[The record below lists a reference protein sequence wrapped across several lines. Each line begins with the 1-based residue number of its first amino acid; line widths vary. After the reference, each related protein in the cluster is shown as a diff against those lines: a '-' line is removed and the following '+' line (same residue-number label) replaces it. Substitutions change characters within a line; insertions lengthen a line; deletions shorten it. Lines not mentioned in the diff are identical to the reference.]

1 MSSCL
6 ATGATCGT
14 APTAKALLPGA
25 YGFSVAAVGLGSNYA
40 SGHRKAAAGKGFL
53 GKMVRVSTSRFS
65 ARRINVSNHREGN
78 FVSKSPQSRMLKP
91 IAQTRHW
98 RSQERRASVKRAM
111 ATTRTRLDQEVRKK
125 TKHDVTGICGS
136 WPLKTECGTH
146 TAGLSEAET
155 AARRRHQPR
164 F

>member
-53 GKMVRVSTSRFS
+53 GKMVGVSTSRFS

-78 FVSKSPQSRMLKP
+78 FVSKSPQSRMLKTDSSNQALAFP
-91 IAQTRHW
+91 GEA
-98 RSQERRASVKRAM
+98 
-111 ATTRTRLDQEVRKK
+111 RLGKESHGNY
-125 TKHDVTGICGS
+125 TN
-136 WPLKTECGTH
+136 
-146 TAGLSEAET
+146 
-155 AARRRHQPR
+155 AA
-164 F
+164 